1 MRLEGAVVFCVLIR
15 DDHFVAVKLKHLQYL
30 FLAASQILYSPSKNF
45 CVGFKFFNKKST
57 CNETNKNKHKNK
69 QYT

>member
-1 MRLEGAVVFCVLIR
+1 MFPRPIVKMRLEGAVVFCVLIR

-45 CVGFKFFNKKST
+45 CVGFKFFNKK
-57 CNETNKNKHKNK
+57 NLFFLARGR
-69 QYT
+69 